1 MGGKGGKAKT
11 QGMIRFAPYIEEQHK
26 EFLAT
31 VASKRNL
38 LLEAS
43 PFENPEALRTE
54 ELFFGIGF
62 DLAGFT
68 SLYDNWSFQMWDS
81 DINVIYTDIFRETTS
96 GSMVGELVAAES
108 KLVDDDM
115 LASSIPRFETGMR
128 DINSVMTSSFI
139 IGRALI
145 EDARVKAIT
154 KFSAELQFRLLPIA
168 VERWSRQL
176 EWRKSVV
183 ATEMELMRFYLQASM
198 DRIQHDQEVSVKHTL
213 WPFTVLDYE
222 RAALGALTGAS
233 KTTTT
238 AQGGGGSLMKG
249 LVGAGTGALGGA
261 GAGAMIGAAG
271 GPISALGGAV
281 IGGIM
286 GLAGGMS
293 G

>member
-11 QGMIRFAPYIEEQHK
+11 EGMVRFAPYVEAQHK
-26 EFLAT
+26 DFLAL
-31 VASKRNL
+31 VAAKRNL

-62 DLAGFT
+62 DLTGFT
-68 SLYDNWSFQMWDS
+68 TLYDNWSFQMWDS

-96 GSMVGELVAAES
+96 GSIVGELVAAES

-115 LASSIPRFETGMR
+115 LESSIPRFETGMR
-128 DINSVMTSSFI
+128 DINSVMTSSFV

-145 EDARVKAIT
+145 EDARVKAMT

-183 ATEMELMRFYLQASM
+183 ATEIELMRFYLQASM
-198 DRIQHDQEVSVKHTL
+198 DRIQHDQEVAAKHTL
-213 WPFTVLDYE
+213 WPFTILDYE
-222 RAALGALTGAS
+222 RAALGALTGAT

-238 AQGGGGSLMKG
+238 SQGGGSGAMKA
-249 LVGAGTGALGGA
+249 LVGAGSGALGGA
-261 GAGAMIGAAG
+261 AMGSMILPGPGTAIGAVVG
-271 GPISALGGAV
+271 GLLGLG
-281 IGGIM
+281 
-286 GLAGGMS
+286 S
-293 G
+293 SQQ